1 MHELSNDGAR
11 AQFDKLINKVLLPVM
26 VDCAKVGGAVGGA
39 APHCSANVHDT
50 LPVRSVIGRM
60 CWCGCVDAIER
71 EECSVS
77 VFVDHLPFHLQ
88 HCSLCLVADCWLQR
102 LIEPHSCLLP
112 FILSYAICSW
122 MT

>member
-39 APHCSANVHDT
+39 APHCSTNVHDT

-77 VFVDHLPFHLQ
+77 VFVDHFTVSSSALQ
-88 HCSLCLVADCWLQR
+88 PLFGCR
-102 LIEPHSCLLP
+102 LLATKAH
-112 FILSYAICSW
+112 
-122 MT
+122 